1 MTTGAEIDALLET
14 GLPEQW
20 YALLPANWVKDE
32 PVGITRLGK
41 RLVLWRDGDGAVRV
55 HTDRCPHRGA
65 RFSQG
70 HVIDGL
76 LTCTYHGMQ
85 FDGDGTVVRVPAYP
99 GCQLEGMQG
108 VRTWPA
114 VEKAGCIF
122 AWMGEGEPAPLAFPE
137 EFDDPEWSHF
147 LCTGTWQGSYLYA
160 LENVVDP
167 MHGTYLH
174 AKSYTLAYGS
184 GADEMEIERTGD
196 GFTVRRTQQ
205 VGMNFDW
212 TEFHSTGADWVR
224 LDLPYP
230 PGAGPGGMFRILGY
244 VTPVDADACQVFF
257 WRLRKVGGLAARPVA
272 LHVQEPARGTA
283 LACAGAGPGGDRTD
297 GAAGSR
303 VALPARYRRHPSAP
317 PAATPGAGLPE
328 EPGLASARRRIAGC
342 CLPSIA
348 RWPGAA
354 IL

>member
-20 YALLPANWVKDE
+20 YALLPANWVRDE
-32 PVGITRLGK
+32 PVGITRLGR

-108 VRTWPA
+108 VQTWPA
-114 VEKAGCIF
+114 VEKADCIF
-122 AWMGEGEPAPLAFPE
+122 AWMGEGEPAPLSFPP
-137 EFDDPEWSHF
+137 EFDDPAWSHF

-205 VGMNFDW
+205 VGRNFDW

-244 VTPVDADACQVFF
+244 ITPVDAGACQVFF
-257 WRLRKVGGLAARPVA
+257 WRFRKVEGWQRDLWRFMYKSRLEERHWHVLEQDRVVIEQMEPPEAELLYQHDIGVTHLRRLLQRQARDHLKSRAAPPLAA
-272 LHVQEPARGTA
+272 E
-283 LACAGAGPGGDRTD
+283 
-297 GAAGSR
+297 
-303 VALPARYRRHPSAP
+303 
-317 PAATPGAGLPE
+317 
-328 EPGLASARRRIAGC
+328 
-342 CLPSIA
+342 
-348 RWPGAA
+348 
-354 IL
+354 

>member
-1 MTTGAEIDALLET
+1 MATGAETDALIET

-20 YALLPANWVKDE
+20 YALLPADWVKDE
-32 PVGITRLGK
+32 PVGITRLGR

-55 HTDRCPHRGA
+55 HADRCPHRGA

-99 GCQLEGMQG
+99 GCKLEGMPG
-108 VRTWPA
+108 VRPYPA
-114 VEKAGCIF
+114 AEKANCIF
-122 AWMGEGEPAPLAFPE
+122 AWMGEGEPAPLTFPE

-147 LCTGTWQGSYLYA
+147 LCTGTWRGSYLYA

-205 VGMNFDW
+205 VGKNFDW

-244 VTPVDADACQVFF
+244 VTPVDAAACQVFF
-257 WRLRKVGGLAARPVA
+257 WRLRKVGGWQRDLWRFMYKSRLEERHWNVLEQDRVVIEQMEPPESEMLYQHDLGVTHLRRLLQRRARDHLKSQSAPQLAA
-272 LHVQEPARGTA
+272 E
-283 LACAGAGPGGDRTD
+283 
-297 GAAGSR
+297 
-303 VALPARYRRHPSAP
+303 
-317 PAATPGAGLPE
+317 
-328 EPGLASARRRIAGC
+328 
-342 CLPSIA
+342 
-348 RWPGAA
+348 
-354 IL
+354 